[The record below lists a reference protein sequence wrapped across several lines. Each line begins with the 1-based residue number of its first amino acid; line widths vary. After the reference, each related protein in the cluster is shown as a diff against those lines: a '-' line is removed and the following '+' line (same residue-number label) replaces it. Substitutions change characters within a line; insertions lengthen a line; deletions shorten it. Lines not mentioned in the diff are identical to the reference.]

1 MKKFRTIGL
10 FIALITSVSL
20 THAQDDVQENLSD
33 DTLQVNL
40 SDARQYALEHNKELL
55 NAKEDIALSEAEYQD
70 AKARGL
76 PQVDG
81 NMNYTTNFNYEFELG
96 MRGGGETSMPDINYA
111 LLDQGDQELLTG
123 LQQMLAPSGPTTIVM
138 EDQLNAQARVSQLI
152 FSGQYWVGLETAKIA
167 KQLAEKQVQ
176 QTQLDVK
183 QRITNTY
190 YLILISERS
199 LEILNQNLSNLQDVL
214 QHTKNMYKMGLL
226 EKTDVDQIR
235 MDVSRLKNSLESTR
249 RNIRM
254 NYNMLKIQ
262 LGVDQSKTVVLQDS
276 LSSVLRKAEN
286 DLLRQSLQLDQ
297 NPSYQLV
304 KTQQHM
310 KEKQID
316 LQQWAW
322 APTISGYYSYTE
334 KIMTTAFDLSP
345 KHAAGITLSMP
356 IYTGG
361 SRQAKISKAK
371 IELDKTKRQKA
382 LLRDKLNLQEN
393 QLTSDLKSALDN
405 YQTQKE
411 NVEVAQSV
419 YDDIYRKY
427 KQGTVSS
434 MDLTQANSNYLQAK
448 SNYISSVLKL
458 LQAKLSLE
466 KLYGTL

>member
-235 MDVSRLKNSLESTR
+235 MDVSRLKNSL
-249 RNIRM
+249 
-254 NYNMLKIQ
+254 
-262 LGVDQSKTVVLQDS
+262 
-276 LSSVLRKAEN
+276 
-286 DLLRQSLQLDQ
+286 
-297 NPSYQLV
+297 
-304 KTQQHM
+304 
-310 KEKQID
+310 
-316 LQQWAW
+316 
-322 APTISGYYSYTE
+322 
-334 KIMTTAFDLSP
+334 
-345 KHAAGITLSMP
+345 
-356 IYTGG
+356 
-361 SRQAKISKAK
+361 
-371 IELDKTKRQKA
+371 
-382 LLRDKLNLQEN
+382 
-393 QLTSDLKSALDN
+393 
-405 YQTQKE
+405 
-411 NVEVAQSV
+411 
-419 YDDIYRKY
+419 
-427 KQGTVSS
+427 
-434 MDLTQANSNYLQAK
+434 
-448 SNYISSVLKL
+448 
-458 LQAKLSLE
+458 
-466 KLYGTL
+466 